1 MGHRGPARL
10 SCRSPWG
17 AGPQPAAGYAA
28 PPAGR
33 RSGPKGQ
40 AGASAGGLPG
50 APPSQPRRS
59 GGPYRRA
66 AARRRCAA
74 AAPRRGRPGNGP
86 WPGLNKIT
94 LFCTPEGPWL
104 GGPQPTTRTLLAR
117 PSQAREALPI
127 AGWPGCAPGTGRTRP
142 PQLYKTTCFVQGRA
156 RPGQR
161 LNLWRRRSPRLAER
175 PPPWGCI
182 RRSPRPG
189 ARGGGEWG
197 SCRRS
202 SQPHPPEWR
211 PASAGCRPAALAR
224 AGRRSGPKGQAGA
237 RARALGPGRRSGPK
251 GQAGASGP
259 RLPPSGGGGGGAQA
273 GILDNRTVCH
283 QGHLGSGSIHKG
295 GLRYAP
301 GTEARCGPL

>member
-10 SCRSPWG
+10 SCQSPWG

-50 APPSQPRRS
+50 APPSRPRRS

-117 PSQAREALPI
+117 PSQALKALPI
-127 AGWPGCAPGTGRTRP
+127 AGWPGCAPGTGRTGP

-156 RPGQR
+156 REASALIYGGGAPPAWRSARPSGQHLALPSPWGEGRGGVGLLPAQQPATPAGVAARLSGLPPGGAGPG
-161 LNLWRRRSPRLAER
+161 WAEER
-175 PPPWGCI
+175 P
-182 RRSPRPG
+182 
-189 ARGGGEWG
+189 E
-197 SCRRS
+197 
-202 SQPHPPEWR
+202 
-211 PASAGCRPAALAR
+211 
-224 AGRRSGPKGQAGA
+224 
-237 RARALGPGRRSGPK
+237 GPGRSQSPGSG
-251 GQAGASGP
+251 AGAEERPEGP
-259 RLPPSGGGGGGAQA
+259 GRSQRTQAPPFGGRGGGAQA

-283 QGHLGSGSIHKG
+283 QGHLGSGSTHKG